1 MKGLDG
7 PVCFDGVGMRRFVG
21 PVLFGVIGVALLL
34 SLGIWQTQR
43 MLWKEAMLAE
53 ISAML
58 VREPVPLP
66 AQVTAERDRYRGV
79 TVAGRY
85 TGEVVYKLD
94 SLKGEGPGRRVIA
107 VFETLD
113 GRRVLVDRGIWLD
126 EDQAAPEVAQAA
138 EVAGNLDWPRESDS
152 FTPPPDPKT
161 GLWFARDVPAMAAV
175 LKTEPVLIV
184 ARGTTGD
191 GITPAPVD
199 TSAIPNNHWQY
210 AVTWFL
216 LAAAWLGMTA
226 YLLWRI
232 RQRNG

>member
-1 MKGLDG
+1 
-7 PVCFDGVGMRRFVG
+7 MRRYVG
-21 PVLFGVIGVALLL
+21 PVLVGFLGVALLL

-53 ISAML
+53 IAAML
-58 VREPVPLP
+58 VKDPVPLP
-66 AQVTAERDRYRGV
+66 TEVSAAQDRYRGV
-79 TVAGRY
+79 MVSGRF
-85 TGEVVYKLD
+85 TGQAVFKLD
-94 SLKGEGPGRRVIA
+94 SLKGVGPGKRVIA
-107 VFETLD
+107 VFETED
-113 GRRVLVDRGIWLD
+113 GRRVLIDRGLWLD
-126 EDQAAPEVAQAA
+126 GEAASPGLARAA
-138 EVAGNLDWPRESDS
+138 HVAGNLDWPRETDG

-161 GLWFARDVPAMAAV
+161 GIWFARDVTAMAAA
-175 LKTEPVLIV
+175 LQTLPVMIV

-216 LAAAWLGMTA
+216 LAAAWLGMTV

-232 RQRNG
+232 RQRN

>member
-1 MKGLDG
+1 
-7 PVCFDGVGMRRFVG
+7 MRRYVG
-21 PVLFGVIGVALLL
+21 PVLVGVVGVVLLL

-53 ISAML
+53 IAAML
-58 VREPVPLP
+58 TMEPVPLP
-66 AQVTAERDRYRGV
+66 VEVSAERDRYRGV
-79 TVAGRY
+79 TVSGRF
-85 TGEVVYKLD
+85 TGEAVFKLD

-107 VFETLD
+107 VFEMND
-113 GRRVLVDRGIWLD
+113 GRRVLVDRGLWLD
-126 EDQAAPEVAQAA
+126 GADATPGVARQA
-138 EVAGNLDWPRESDS
+138 EVAGNLDWPRETDS
-152 FTPPPDPKT
+152 FTPPPDAKT
-161 GLWFARDVPAMAAV
+161 GIWFARDVTAMAAA
-175 LKTEPVLIV
+175 LQAEPVLIV

-199 TSAIPNNHWQY
+199 TLAIPNNHWQY

-232 RQRNG
+232 RQRN

>member
-1 MKGLDG
+1 
-7 PVCFDGVGMRRFVG
+7 MRRYVG
-21 PVLFGVIGVALLL
+21 PVLVGVLGVALLL

-53 ISAML
+53 IAAML
-58 VREPVPLP
+58 VKDPVPLP
-66 AQVTAERDRYRGV
+66 TVVSAAQDRYRGV
-79 TVAGRY
+79 MVSGRF
-85 TGEVVYKLD
+85 TGQAVFKLD
-94 SLKGEGPGRRVIA
+94 SLKGVGPGKRVIA
-107 VFETLD
+107 VFETED
-113 GRRVLVDRGIWLD
+113 GRRVLIDRGLWLD
-126 EDQAAPEVAQAA
+126 GEAASPGLARAA
-138 EVAGNLDWPRESDS
+138 HVAGNLDWPRETDG

-161 GLWFARDVPAMAAV
+161 GIWFARDVTAMAAA
-175 LKTEPVLIV
+175 LQTLPVMIV

-216 LAAAWLGMTA
+216 LAAAWLGMTV

-232 RQRNG
+232 RQRN

>member
-1 MKGLDG
+1 
-7 PVCFDGVGMRRFVG
+7 MRRYVG
-21 PVLFGVIGVALLL
+21 PVLVGVLGVALLL

-53 ISAML
+53 IAAML
-58 VREPVPLP
+58 VKDPVPLP
-66 AQVTAERDRYRGV
+66 TEVSAAQDRYRGV
-79 TVAGRY
+79 MVSGRF
-85 TGEVVYKLD
+85 TGQAVFKLD
-94 SLKGEGPGRRVIA
+94 SLKGVGPGKRVIA
-107 VFETLD
+107 VFETED
-113 GRRVLVDRGIWLD
+113 GRRVLIDRGLWLD
-126 EDQAAPEVAQAA
+126 GEAASPGLARAA
-138 EVAGNLDWPRESDS
+138 HVAGNLDWPRETDG

-161 GLWFARDVPAMAAV
+161 GIWFARDVTAMAAA
-175 LKTEPVLIV
+175 LQTLPVMIV

-216 LAAAWLGMTA
+216 LAAAWLGMTV

-232 RQRNG
+232 RQRN

>member
-1 MKGLDG
+1 
-7 PVCFDGVGMRRFVG
+7 MRRYVG
-21 PVLFGVIGVALLL
+21 PVLFGVVGVALLL
-34 SLGIWQTQR
+34 SLGIWQTKR

>member
-1 MKGLDG
+1 
-7 PVCFDGVGMRRFVG
+7 MRRYVG
-21 PVLFGVIGVALLL
+21 PVLVGFLGVALLL

-53 ISAML
+53 IAAML
-58 VREPVPLP
+58 VKDPVPLP
-66 AQVTAERDRYRGV
+66 TEVSAAQDRYRGV
-79 TVAGRY
+79 MVSGRF
-85 TGEVVYKLD
+85 TGQAVFKLD
-94 SLKGEGPGRRVIA
+94 SLKGVGPGKRVIA
-107 VFETLD
+107 VFETED
-113 GRRVLVDRGIWLD
+113 GRRVLIDRGLWLD
-126 EDQAAPEVAQAA
+126 GEAASPGLARAAQ
-138 EVAGNLDWPRESDS
+138 VAGNLDWPRETDG

-161 GLWFARDVPAMAAV
+161 GIWFARDVTAMAAA
-175 LKTEPVLIV
+175 LQTLPVMIV

-216 LAAAWLGMTA
+216 LAAAWLGMTV

-232 RQRNG
+232 RQRN